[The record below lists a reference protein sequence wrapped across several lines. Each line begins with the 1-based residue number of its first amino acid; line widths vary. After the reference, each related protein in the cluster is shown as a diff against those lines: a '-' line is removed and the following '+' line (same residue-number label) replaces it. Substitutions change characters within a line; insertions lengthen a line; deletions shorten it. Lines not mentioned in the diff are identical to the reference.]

1 MKPMMSKKRTESI
14 CYAIFLVGLAI
25 LFYTNKWWPASMLV
39 VGISLALKQFLSGR
53 KREAF
58 LSLFF
63 FVGYYISEAFNIPW
77 KMLIPILFIM
87 AAIYVICREWVE
99 GQSETEVETEQ
110 DFNKKIEEKD
120 LN

>member
-1 MKPMMSKKRTESI
+1 MMSKKRAQSI

-25 LFYTNKWWPASMLV
+25 LFYTDKWWPASMLV
-39 VGISLALKQFLSGR
+39 IGVPLALKQFLSGR

-63 FVGYYISEAFNIPW
+63 FVGYYITEAFAIPW
-77 KMLIPILFIM
+77 KMFIPILFIM

-99 GQSETEVETEQ
+99 GKSETEVEAEQ
-110 DFNKKIEEKD
+110 DLNKKIEEKD
-120 LN
+120 